1 MRTRILD
8 NAGATTASEPG
19 PTGTATK
26 ENRLS
31 NETDFSKVLRIREVV
46 EWNVSVAAF
55 GPALVAASS
64 NLPAE
69 LDI

>member
-1 MRTRILD
+1 MWTKILD

-19 PTGTATK
+19 LTRTATK

-31 NETDFSKVLRIREVV
+31 NETDFNKVLRIREVV
-46 EWNVSVAAF
+46 EWNVWLAAF
-55 GPALVAASS
+55 GPAFVAASS
-64 NLPAE
+64 NLPVE